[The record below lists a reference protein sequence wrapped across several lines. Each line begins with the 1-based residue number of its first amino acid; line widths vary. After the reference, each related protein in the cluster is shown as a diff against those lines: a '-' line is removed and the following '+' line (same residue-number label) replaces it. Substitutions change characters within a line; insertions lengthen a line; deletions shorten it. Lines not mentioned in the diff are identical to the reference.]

1 MKKIRLVK
9 DLQWLDIKI
18 IDKILFDII
27 QIKEA

>member
-18 IDKILFDII
+18 INKILFDII